1 MERTKKKSRTRKK
14 VEGYEGAGG
23 GIGMDDKAQDWKGGE
38 EEESEQK
45 CGREGKKGATELN
58 KEGI

>member
-1 MERTKKKSRTRKK
+1 MVKKKVKKVKKDGKNKEKIKNKKK

-38 EEESEQK
+38 EEESE
-45 CGREGKKGATELN
+45 
-58 KEGI
+58 